1 MLRNHLTLCP
11 VYILIFHLPFLVFAL
26 ACIHL
31 DILSGTQ
38 FYSNSAQVFR
48 HTCSDCK
55 HCPALVT
62 YLSTNPTV
70 DPSCMHSTD
79 HGFRWVPPCKDSV
92 FVPSFPSLREELMR
106 QHRQSNTNIF
116 RCDAWRLAPI
126 SGTQMGIRLNFW
138 NRNLVDHLI
147 KCLSHHCLSRAR
159 KVGSSCLKESRVEML
174 TWSVFTCKSIARG
187 PGNYVIVPDFRM
199 WRTSNWEGGPR
210 SKCWKTE
217 TWHTICTE

>member
-1 MLRNHLTLCP
+1 
-11 VYILIFHLPFLVFAL
+11 
-26 ACIHL
+26 
-31 DILSGTQ
+31 
-38 FYSNSAQVFR
+38 
-48 HTCSDCK
+48 
-55 HCPALVT
+55 
-62 YLSTNPTV
+62 
-70 DPSCMHSTD
+70 MHSTD
-79 HGFRWVPPCKDSV
+79 HGFRWVPPCKDSM

-199 WRTSNWEGGPR
+199 WRTQICPDQSAGRQKRGTPYAPNRKNQDLGHGLVYKYIVPGQAAGGNNWR
-210 SKCWKTE
+210 
-217 TWHTICTE
+217 